1 MSSDLG
7 TPYAGA
13 RIDEPATRSPACP
26 ACGRHSQPESA
37 FCAFCGTA
45 LVHQRVPGPPVFA
58 AVATAID
65 GRSAYEVLSE
75 VGELFESLGAVFEGV
90 SQSPATLVALFPP
103 REDAAVVASRA
114 ALEATERCPEARFGI
129 DASEVTEHSDQDAI
143 WQDLID
149 RSAHLGSVAEPGTIA
164 ASEAILP
171 LSEGAAVVEPID
183 GVTGATRLRELRDL
197 AAPPEVMSLVAE
209 EPAPGAPTAFVGRER
224 ELAEL
229 RSRFDVVRDQGG
241 AACVAIVGEPGIGTS
256 RLAREFA
263 ASLGDAKVFSL
274 PCTRELDGG
283 AWPLAELVEA
293 FAGLTPW
300 DDPGTTRA
308 KLERLLTDV
317 PRPDRALE
325 RIAHLVAIDGG
336 VAVTDETRWAVRE
349 LIEAALLGPSVLVV
363 DDVDR
368 AAFGFAA
375 FLSDLARALRST
387 PLLVVCTA
395 ATEPAGISD
404 SIVLSSLDDA
414 ASRAIVASRLGR
426 VDPDATTAIVT
437 SFEGSPLLLEQGIAM
452 LLETAAVTRVDDG
465 WIAAG
470 DLSTRGAASA
480 REAIAERLRALPADV
495 RATAGLATWAGAI
508 LAPGALEGED
518 ATGHLATL
526 AAMQLLVPLDDGTMG
541 WSHPTIRETAAADD
555 VPSAATASLLRRL
568 SRQELLDAGP
578 RRWRHAASAGSRMA
592 EAVRLAGDAASD
604 DDRADALELLLFAAG
619 SAAQHGDA
627 AGASILERRAAL
639 LLPASDARRAELMF
653 LAAMHEAAT
662 GRIAETEAA
671 INDAIAATIRVPG
684 DTVDHHVR
692 ILRAGLRAAADRSA
706 LDAARAIADEAY
718 ERFTELDDAWGR
730 SRAAALRGQVHA
742 ARGHA
747 AATFED
753 LLEAAALARAAQRPA
768 DAAAALRG
776 AGRALLDGPMPVEEA
791 IALCERLRA
800 DATGHPLAEHDLAG
814 VHAVLLARRGRTDQ
828 AHELIAT
835 TIAVVE
841 ELGAD
846 ADLAVA
852 LHRSGVIFWLAGEFE
867 AAEPPIQRALAAAA
881 LARDDRLRARIA
893 SSWANLVLATE
904 DRIEEAMALADVAE
918 TWATDPA
925 ALVGWRTARA
935 RALVRLGDAE
945 TADRLGRQAVS
956 LAEQTDSTD
965 LRANALLHLAEVL
978 QRAGRPAEAVPFQRR
993 ALRILDRKGATAQ
1006 AATLFRQI
1014 APTTSELITDAAKI
1028 GPEVLAADDDLEPEP
1043 PQQLEPLARAE
1054 RTGEPTSPAD
1064 ETRSETDAR
1073 EDPAPPVDDL
1083 ALDQPAGT
1091 VPTPDPA
1098 EPSPERPIAESFAA
1112 SSDADKRKRG
1122 LFRR

>member
-1 MSSDLG
+1 
-7 TPYAGA
+7 
-13 RIDEPATRSPACP
+13 
-26 ACGRHSQPESA
+26 
-37 FCAFCGTA
+37 
-45 LVHQRVPGPPVFA
+45 
-58 AVATAID
+58 
-65 GRSAYEVLSE
+65 

-103 REDAAVVASRA
+103 REDAVVVASRA
-114 ALEATERCPEARFGI
+114 ALEAAERCPEARFGI

-143 WQDLID
+143 WQELID
-149 RSAHLGSVAEPGTIA
+149 RSAQLGSVAEPGTIV

-171 LSEGAAVVEPID
+171 LSEGAAVVEPVD

-197 AAPPEVMSLVAE
+197 AAPAEVMSLVAE
-209 EPAPGAPTAFVGRER
+209 EPIRGAPTTFVGRER

-263 ASLGDAKVFSL
+263 ASLGDAKVISL
-274 PCTRELDGG
+274 RCTPDLNGG
-283 AWPLAELVEA
+283 AWPLAELIEA

-300 DDPGTTRA
+300 NDPDSTRA
-308 KLERLLTDV
+308 KLERLLADV

-325 RIAHLVAIDGG
+325 RIAHVVAIDGG

-395 ATEPAGISD
+395 ATELAGIPD
-404 SIVLSSLDDA
+404 TIVLSSLDDR
-414 ASRAIVASRLGR
+414 ASQAIVASRLGR

-437 SFEGSPLLLEQGIAM
+437 SFGGSPLLLEQGIAM
-452 LLETAAVTRVDDG
+452 LMETGALTQVEDG
-465 WIAAG
+465 WIVAG
-470 DLSTRGAASA
+470 DLSTRGAPGA
-480 REAIAERLRALPADV
+480 RDAIVERLRALPADV
-495 RATAGLATWAGAI
+495 RATAGLAAWAGAI
-508 LAPGALEGED
+508 LAPDALDGEGAAE
-518 ATGHLATL
+518 HLSTL
-526 AAMQLLVPLDDGTMG
+526 VEMQLLVPVDEGTMG
-541 WSHPTIRETAAADD
+541 WSHPTVRSAAAAD
-555 VPSAATASLLRRL
+555 VPSAAAADLLRRL
-568 SRQELLDAGP
+568 ARQELLDAGP
-578 RRWRHAASAGSRMA
+578 RRWRHAASAGSRSA
-592 EAVRLAGDAASD
+592 EAVRLAGDDASD
-604 DDRADALELLLFAAG
+604 DDRADALELLLFAAA
-619 SAAQHGDA
+619 SAAQYGDA
-627 AGASILERRAAL
+627 SGASILERRAAG
-639 LLPASDARRAELMF
+639 LLPTSDARRAELMF

-662 GRIAETEAA
+662 GRTAETEVA
-671 INDAIAATIRVPG
+671 INDAIAATIGVPG

-692 ILRAGLRAAADRSA
+692 ILRASLRAEADRSA

-753 LLEAAALARAAQRPA
+753 LLEAAALARAAQGPA
-768 DAAAALRG
+768 HAAAALRG

-800 DATGHPLAEHDLAG
+800 DATGHPLAEQDLAG
-814 VHAVLLARRGRTDQ
+814 VHAVLLARRGRIDP
-828 AHELIAT
+828 ARELIAT
-835 TIAVVE
+835 TIAAVE

-852 LHRSGVIFWLAGEFE
+852 LHRSGVIFWLAGEFD

-893 SSWANLVLATE
+893 ASWANLVLATE
-904 DRIEEAMALADVAE
+904 DRVEEAMALADVAE

-978 QRAGRPAEAVPFQRR
+978 QRAGRPAEAGPFQRR
-993 ALRILDRKGATAQ
+993 ALRVLDRKGATAQ
-1006 AATLFRQI
+1006 AATVFRQVGRTELPDEPTPGDPE
-1014 APTTSELITDAAKI
+1014 ALTDEPGAEDDLDPPVSLDEEPTARATVPGHPAASDDPSPGDAVVRQHDAAPLADPPTTEVEQEPAE
-1028 GPEVLAADDDLEPEP
+1028 GPP
-1043 PQQLEPLARAE
+1043 PQ
-1054 RTGEPTSPAD
+1054 
-1064 ETRSETDAR
+1064 
-1073 EDPAPPVDDL
+1073 
-1083 ALDQPAGT
+1083 
-1091 VPTPDPA
+1091 
-1098 EPSPERPIAESFAA
+1098 PIAATFSA
-1112 SSDADKRKRG
+1112 SSDGEPRKKG

>member
-26 ACGRHSQPESA
+26 ACGRHSQPEAA

-65 GRSAYEVLSE
+65 GQSAYEVLSE

-114 ALEATERCPEARFGI
+114 ALEAAERCPGARFGI

-149 RSAHLGSVAEPGTIA
+149 RSAHLGSVAEPGTIV

-171 LSEGAAVVEPID
+171 LSEGGAVVEPVD
-183 GVTGATRLRELRDL
+183 GMTGATRLRELRDL
-197 AAPPEVMSLVAE
+197 AAPPEIMSLVAE
-209 EPAPGAPTAFVGRER
+209 ERTPGAPTTFVGRER
-224 ELAEL
+224 EVAEL

-241 AACVAIVGEPGIGTS
+241 AAAVAIVGEPGIGTS

-274 PCTRELDGG
+274 RCTSDPDGG
-283 AWPLAELVEA
+283 AWPLAGLIEA

-300 DDPGTTRA
+300 DDPSTTRA

-317 PRPDRALE
+317 PRPDHALE
-325 RIAHLVAIDGG
+325 RIAHIVAIDGG

-395 ATEPAGISD
+395 ATELAGISD
-404 SIVLSSLDDA
+404 TIVLSSLDDA
-414 ASRAIVASRLGR
+414 ASQAIVASRLGR
-426 VDPDATTAIVT
+426 VDTDATTAIVT
-437 SFEGSPLLLEQGIAM
+437 SFGGSPLLLEQGIAM
-452 LLETAAVTRVDDG
+452 LVETGALARIEDG

-470 DLSTRGAASA
+470 DLSTHGAVGV
-480 REAIAERLRALPADV
+480 RDAIAERLRALPADV
-495 RATAGLATWAGAI
+495 RATAGLAAWAGTI
-508 LAPGALEGED
+508 LAPDALEAED
-518 ATGHLATL
+518 AADHLATL
-526 AAMQLLVPLDDGTMG
+526 AEMQIIVPVDEGTIG
-541 WSHPTIRETAAADD
+541 WSHPTIREAAVAADSSAAAD
-555 VPSAATASLLRRL
+555 LLRRL
-568 SRQELLDAGP
+568 ARRELLEAGP
-578 RRWRHAASAGSRMA
+578 RRWRHAASAGSRLA
-592 EAVRLAGDAASD
+592 EAVGLAGDAASD

-619 SAAQHGDA
+619 SAAEHDDA
-627 AGASILERRAAL
+627 AGASILERRAAR
-639 LLPASDARRAELMF
+639 LLPTSDARRAELMF

-662 GRIAETEAA
+662 GRIAETEVA
-671 INDAIAATIRVPG
+671 INDAIAATIGVPS

-692 ILRAGLRAAADRSA
+692 ILRSGLRAAADRSA

-753 LLEAAALARAAQRPA
+753 LFEAAALARAAQRPA

-814 VHAVLLARRGRTDQ
+814 VHAVLLARRGRTDE
-828 AHELIAT
+828 ARELIAT
-835 TIAVVE
+835 TISSVE

-852 LHRSGVIFWLAGEFE
+852 LHRSGVIFWLAGEFD

-893 SSWANLVLATE
+893 ASWANLVLATE
-904 DRIEEAMALADVAE
+904 DRVEEAMALADVAE

-978 QRAGRPAEAVPFQRR
+978 QRAGRPAEAGPFQRR
-993 ALRILDRKGATAQ
+993 ALRVLDRKGATAQ
-1006 AATLFRQI
+1006 AATVFRQVGRTELPDEPTPGDPE
-1014 APTTSELITDAAKI
+1014 ALTDEPGAEDDLDPPVSLDEEPTARATVPGHPAASDDPSPGDAVVRQHDAAPLADPPTTEVEQEPAE
-1028 GPEVLAADDDLEPEP
+1028 GPP
-1043 PQQLEPLARAE
+1043 PQ
-1054 RTGEPTSPAD
+1054 
-1064 ETRSETDAR
+1064 
-1073 EDPAPPVDDL
+1073 
-1083 ALDQPAGT
+1083 
-1091 VPTPDPA
+1091 
-1098 EPSPERPIAESFAA
+1098 PIAATFSA
-1112 SSDADKRKRG
+1112 SSDGEPRKKG

>member
-1 MSSDLG
+1 
-7 TPYAGA
+7 
-13 RIDEPATRSPACP
+13 
-26 ACGRHSQPESA
+26 
-37 FCAFCGTA
+37 
-45 LVHQRVPGPPVFA
+45 
-58 AVATAID
+58 
-65 GRSAYEVLSE
+65 
-75 VGELFESLGAVFEGV
+75 
-90 SQSPATLVALFPP
+90 
-103 REDAAVVASRA
+103 
-114 ALEATERCPEARFGI
+114 
-129 DASEVTEHSDQDAI
+129 
-143 WQDLID
+143 
-149 RSAHLGSVAEPGTIA
+149 
-164 ASEAILP
+164 
-171 LSEGAAVVEPID
+171 
-183 GVTGATRLRELRDL
+183 
-197 AAPPEVMSLVAE
+197 
-209 EPAPGAPTAFVGRER
+209 
-224 ELAEL
+224 
-229 RSRFDVVRDQGG
+229 
-241 AACVAIVGEPGIGTS
+241 
-256 RLAREFA
+256 
-263 ASLGDAKVFSL
+263 
-274 PCTRELDGG
+274 
-283 AWPLAELVEA
+283 
-293 FAGLTPW
+293 
-300 DDPGTTRA
+300 
-308 KLERLLTDV
+308 
-317 PRPDRALE
+317 
-325 RIAHLVAIDGG
+325 

-375 FLSDLARALRST
+375 FLSDLARALQST

-395 ATEPAGISD
+395 ATELAGMSD

-437 SFEGSPLLLEQGIAM
+437 SFGGSPLLLEQGIAM
-452 LLETAAVTRVDDG
+452 LLETGALTRVDDG

-480 REAIAERLRALPADV
+480 REAIGERLRALPADV
-495 RATAGLATWAGAI
+495 RATAGLAAWAGAI
-508 LAPGALEGED
+508 LAPDALEGED
-518 ATGHLATL
+518 AAGHLATL
-526 AAMQLLVPLDDGTMG
+526 AAMQLLVPLDEGTMG
-541 WSHPTIRETAAADD
+541 WSHPTIREAAAAD
-555 VPSAATASLLRRL
+555 VPSAAAASLLRRL
-568 SRQELLDAGP
+568 ARQELLDAGP
-578 RRWRHAASAGSRMA
+578 RRWRHAASAGSRLA

-662 GRIAETEAA
+662 GRTAETEAA

-768 DAAAALRG
+768 DAAAALCG

-791 IALCERLRA
+791 IALCEQLRA
-800 DATGHPLAEHDLAG
+800 DATGHLLAEHDLAG
-814 VHAVLLARRGRTDQ
+814 VHAVLLARRGRTDP
-828 AHELIAT
+828 ARELIAT
-835 TIAVVE
+835 TIAAVE

-852 LHRSGVIFWLAGEFE
+852 LHRSGVIFWLAGEFD

-893 SSWANLVLATE
+893 ASWANLVLATE

-935 RALVRLGDAE
+935 RAFVRLGDAE

-978 QRAGRPAEAVPFQRR
+978 QRAGRPAEAGPFQRR
-993 ALRILDRKGATAQ
+993 AFRILDRKGATAQ
-1006 AATLFRQI
+1006 VATVFRQI
-1014 APTTSELITDAAKI
+1014 APTTSELITDVAEI
-1028 GPEVLAADDDLEPEP
+1028 GPEVLAADDLEPEA
-1043 PQQLEPLARAE
+1043 PQQLEPVVRAE
-1054 RTGEPTSPAD
+1054 RAGEPTSPAD
-1064 ETRSETDAR
+1064 ATGSTTETGAGP
-1073 EDPAPPVDDL
+1073 DPAPPVDDL